1 MVEFLN
7 TVREALVEIQRNRTS
22 EKESLRYH
30 LMHLRDV
37 LERWKIAGLNR
48 KLQMKPRKFEEYID
62 ETTGQSRTRCTE
74 VQLIL
79 KWVCPGSKDSTENGK
94 NLTFCFVVYHFS
106 IY

>member
-7 TVREALVEIQRNRTS
+7 TIREALVKIQRKRTS
-22 EKESLRYH
+22 ETESIRYH

-48 KLQMKPRKFEEYID
+48 KLQMKPRKFEDYSD
-62 ETTGQSRTRCTE
+62 EGTGLTTSRCTE

-79 KWVCPGSKDSTENGK
+79 KWVS
-94 NLTFCFVVYHFS
+94 FS
-106 IY
+106 YYYC